1 MLSPRLKQRGFTLIE
16 IMVVVVI
23 IGIALTVAVPKLF
36 PSDEELT
43 RQDSERVLALL
54 QVARDEAAFGGRT
67 VAVRL
72 NDAQLEFFER
82 DPGNPDLWNPSSSPD
97 LKSRALNGKVRA
109 QLAVA
114 GNAIADKDAQ
124 ITFLPVGV
132 SLPFE
137 LTLQS
142 TSAPITIVGDAIGNL
157 QLKVR

>member
-23 IGIALTVAVPKLF
+23 IGIALAAAVPKLF

-43 RQDSERVLALL
+43 RQEGERVLALL

-72 NDAQLEFFER
+72 NNARLEFFER
-82 DPGNPDLWNPSSSPD
+82 DLGNPDLWNPSSSPEM
-97 LKSRALNGKVRA
+97 KSRALNGKVRA

-142 TSAPITIVGDAIGNL
+142 STAPITIVGDAIGNL
-157 QLKVR
+157 QLKAK

>member
-36 PSDEELT
+36 PSDEALT
-43 RQDSERVLALL
+43 RQEGERVLALL

-67 VAVRL
+67 VAVRI
-72 NDAQLEFFER
+72 NNARLEFFER
-82 DPGNPDLWNPSSSPD
+82 DLGNPDLWNPSSSPEM
-97 LKSRALNGKVRA
+97 KSRALNGKVHA
-109 QLAVA
+109 QLSVA
-114 GNAIADKDAQ
+114 GNVIADKDAQ

-157 QLKVR
+157 QLKAR

>member
-1 MLSPRLKQRGFTLIE
+1 MLSFAKRNYGFTLIE

-43 RQDSERVLALL
+43 RQESERVLALL

-72 NDAQLEFFER
+72 NDARLEFFER
-82 DPGNPDLWNPSSSPD
+82 DPGNPDLWNPSSSPE

-109 QLAVA
+109 QLTVA
-114 GNAIADKDAQ
+114 GNAIADIDAQ

-142 TSAPITIVGDAIGNL
+142 SSAPITIVGDAIGNL
-157 QLKVR
+157 QLKAK

>member
-1 MLSPRLKQRGFTLIE
+1 MLPPRLKPRGFTLIE

-23 IGIALTVAVPKLF
+23 IGIALAVAVPKLF

-43 RQDSERVLALL
+43 RQESERVLALL

-72 NDAQLEFFER
+72 NNDRLEFFER
-82 DPGNPDLWNPSSSPD
+82 DLGNPDLWNPSNSPEM
-97 LKSRALNGKVRA
+97 KSRALNGKVRA

-157 QLKVR
+157 QLKAK